1 MTSTFYYRASDSAGR
16 IVEGE
21 MRSASQRQAIEDLR
35 QKLLFPLDVT
45 EKSMDGGRSARA
57 HRMSQDEALAVWTRT
72 TATMLGAGVNLERAL
87 AFMPGDG
94 GSTALDIVIAQVR
107 REVSEGSS
115 LSLALRRHPRV
126 FSPLYVA
133 MVAAGEETGALS
145 KVMDRVAD
153 NLDEGSELRSKVRSA
168 LLYPALMAFVATL
181 GVTIILLFVVP
192 RFVDML
198 AEVGGSLPLSTRLL
212 VGASH
217 VVTGWWWMIVV
228 LAALSVWLVRRLFAD
243 GENLLRWHEWRLGLP
258 LVGAFE
264 RDQMT
269 ARYARTLG
277 LLEQGGV
284 GLLPALRIASSAVTN
299 RYMAARLRGVEQSVS
314 EGKRLGAGLHGI
326 LPPLAVQLISLGEE
340 TGRVGEMAMRAA
352 ESYEVSLSRRLRS
365 MIALIEPILIVVFG
379 ALVGFVALAMLQ
391 AIYSVNTNIL

>member
-35 QKLLFPLDVT
+35 QKLLFPLDVA
-45 EKSMDGGRSARA
+45 EKRMDGGRSARA
-57 HRMSQDEALAVWTRT
+57 HHMSQDEALAVWTRT
-72 TATMLGAGVNLERAL
+72 TATMLGASVNLERAL

-94 GSTALDIVIAQVR
+94 GSTALDIVLAQVR

-153 NLDEGSELRSKVRSA
+153 NLDEGSELRSRVRSA

-217 VVTGWWWMIVV
+217 VVTAWWWMIVV
-228 LAALSVWLVRRLFAD
+228 LAALSGWLVRRLFAD
-243 GENLLRWHEWRLGLP
+243 GENVLRWHEWRLGLP

-299 RYMAARLRGVEQSVS
+299 RDMAARLRGVEQSVS
-314 EGKRLGAGLHGI
+314 EGKRLGAELHGI